1 MHKTRRQAL
10 KLAKD
15 YLFEIGTEEMPAH
28 VVSRSV
34 KQLADRTKKFLKENG
49 LKFKD
54 IKTYSTPRRLTIL
67 VEDLAEKQD
76 DIDEVKKGPA
86 KKIAQDADGNWT
98 KAAQGF
104 ARGQGITTDDIYF
117 EELKGTEYAYVHVQK
132 EGKKASDI
140 LLGMS
145 DIIKDMT
152 FPTKMRWDSN
162 DFEFVRPIHWLVSLY
177 DSDVIP
183 VKILDITAGRKTEG
197 HRFLGD
203 SVVLANADD
212 YVEALKDQF
221 VIVDAK
227 ERKDM
232 IVNQMNDL
240 VKKNNWKV
248 KEDKNLLE
256 EVTNLVEYPT
266 VFVGSFDEKYL
277 NIPDEVL
284 ITSMKDNQ
292 RYFEVYD
299 QNGKLINHF
308 IAVRNGNK
316 DYLDNV
322 ISGNEKVLVAR
333 LDDAQFFYDE
343 DRKYPLSHFVDKM
356 KNVSF
361 HDKIGSMAEKMK
373 RVRLIGDYLAKRWN
387 LDENVVK
394 DFDRASELYK
404 FDLVT
409 QMVGEFAELQGV
421 MGMHYA
427 RLAGENEEVAVAIKE
442 HYMPTTAE
450 GELPE
455 TTVGSLLSVADK
467 IDTILTFF
475 GAGMI
480 PSSSNDPYALR
491 RNAYGIVR
499 ILLNQKWSLPFNQ
512 VLPEIVELVDGKTP
526 AKLPKTNEED
536 EQIALF
542 IRDRIKQYLQK
553 NNFKYDV
560 IDAVLASS
568 QQDPSEILSAA
579 KVLGLHHDDAE
590 FKPVVE
596 SLTRID
602 NILKKAKFNNKQ
614 AEVDENLFEDAS
626 ENELFAGIQ
635 NLQEIQNLADLYQG
649 FVQLQPVIDRYFD
662 TNMIMAKDKKVRNNR
677 LAQLSQVSVLADR
690 LGDLSKLVIK

>member
-1 MHKTRRQAL
+1 M
-10 KLAKD
+10 AKD

-28 VVSRSV
+28 VVPRSV
-34 KQLADRTKKFLKENG
+34 SQLADRTRKFLKENG

-54 IKTYSTPRRLTIL
+54 IKTFSTPRRLTIL

-86 KKIAQDADGNWT
+86 KKIAQDADGNWN

-104 ARGQGITTDDIYF
+104 ARGQGMTTDDIYF

-145 DIIKDMT
+145 EIIKAMT

-162 DFEFVRPIHWLVSLY
+162 DFEFVRPIHWLVSLFGNE
-177 DSDVIP
+177 VIP

-212 YVEALKDQF
+212 YEDALKDQY
-221 VIVDAK
+221 VIANAE

-232 IVNQMNDL
+232 IVNQMDEL
-240 VKKNNWKV
+240 VKENHWQV
-248 KEDKNLLE
+248 KPDRDLLE
-256 EVTNLVEYPT
+256 EVTYLVEYPT
-266 VFVGSFDEKYL
+266 VFAGSFDEKYL

-299 QNGKLINHF
+299 ENGKLINHF

-343 DRKYPLSHFVDKM
+343 DRKYPLSHFVDRLKD
-356 KNVSF
+356 VSF
-361 HDKIGSMAEKMK
+361 HDKIGSMAEKVQ
-373 RVRLIGDYLAKRWN
+373 RVRMIGDYLAKRWN
-387 LDENVVK
+387 LPENVVK

-409 QMVGEFAELQGV
+409 QMVGEFVELQGV

-427 RLAGENEEVAVAIKE
+427 RLAGEDEEVSVAIKE
-442 HYMPTTAE
+442 HYMPATAE
-450 GELPE
+450 GPLPE
-455 TTVGSLLSVADK
+455 TTVGSLLSIADK
-467 IDTILTFF
+467 IDTIITFF

-480 PSSSNDPYALR
+480 PTSSNDPYALR
-491 RNAYGIVR
+491 RYAYGIVR
-499 ILLNQKWSLPFNQ
+499 ILLNEKWSLPFNE
-512 VLPEIVELVDGKTP
+512 VLPEIISLLNGVTP
-526 AKLPKTNEED
+526 ARLPKSDVDQE
-536 EQIALF
+536 IADF
-542 IRDRIKQYLQK
+542 IRDRVKQYLQK
-553 NNFKYDV
+553 NKFKYDI

-568 QQDPSEILSAA
+568 QQDPSQILAA
-579 KVLGLHHDDAE
+579 ANVLQLHHDDEE

-602 NILKKAKFNNKQ
+602 NILKKAKFKGNV
-614 AEVDENLFEDAS
+614 EVDESLFEDNS
-626 ENELFAGIQ
+626 EKELYVGVQ
-635 NLQEIQNLADLYQG
+635 NLQEIESLADLYQG
-649 FVQLQPVIDRYFD
+649 FVQLQPVIDQYFD
-662 TNMIMAKDKKVRNNR
+662 VNMIMDKNERVKNNR
-677 LAQLSQVSVLADR
+677 LAQLYAVSELADR
-690 LGDLSKLVIK
+690 LGNLSKLVIK

>member
-1 MHKTRRQAL
+1 MT
-10 KLAKD
+10 KD

-34 KQLADRTKKFLKENG
+34 KQLADRTKKYLKENG
-49 LKFKD
+49 LSFKD

-86 KKIAQDADGNWT
+86 KKIAQDKDGNWT

-104 ARGQGITTDDIYF
+104 ARGQGMTTDDIYF

-140 LLGMS
+140 LMGMS
-145 DIIKDMT
+145 DIIKAMT

-162 DFEFVRPIHWLVSLY
+162 DFEFVRPIHWMVSLLG
-177 DSDVIP
+177 SEVVP
-183 VKILDITAGRKTEG
+183 VKLLDVVAGRKTQG

-212 YVEALKDQF
+212 YEEALKSQY
-221 VIVDAK
+221 VIADAD
-227 ERKDM
+227 ERKGM
-232 IVNQMNDL
+232 ILNQIQEL
-240 VKKNNWKV
+240 VAQHNWKV
-248 KEDKNLLE
+248 NIDKGLLE

-266 VFVGSFDEKYL
+266 VFAGSFDEKYL

-299 QNGKLINHF
+299 ENGKLINHF
-308 IAVRNGNK
+308 IAVRNGNSE
-316 DYLDNV
+316 YLDNV
-322 ISGNEKVLVAR
+322 IAGNEKVLVAR

-343 DRKYPLSHFVDKM
+343 DKKYPLAHFVDKL

-361 HDKIGSMAEKMK
+361 HDKIGSVTEHMA
-373 RVRLIGDYLAKRWN
+373 RVQIIGDYLGKKFN
-387 LDENVVK
+387 ISETEMK
-394 DFDRASELYK
+394 DFDRVSDIYK

-409 QMVGEFAELQGV
+409 SMVGEFAELQGV

-427 RLAGENEEVAVAIKE
+427 RLTGEDENVSVAIKE
-442 HYMPTTAE
+442 SYMPTSAE
-450 GELPE
+450 GDLPS
-455 TTVGSLLSVADK
+455 TTVGSLLSIADK
-467 IDTILTFF
+467 LDTIISFF

-499 ILLNQKWSLPFNQ
+499 ILLNEGWSLPVKD
-512 VLPEIVELVDGKTP
+512 VLPELIQLLSGKTA
-526 AKLPKTNEED
+526 AKLPKDAEAENE
-536 EQIALF
+536 IADF
-542 IRDRIKQYLQK
+542 IRDRVKQQLQVEK
-553 NNFKYDV
+553 YDYDV

-568 QQDPSEILSAA
+568 QQDPIQILAAA
-579 KVLGLHHDDAE
+579 KTLQMHHDDAD

-596 SLTRID
+596 SLTRIT
-602 NILKKAKFNNKQ
+602 NILKKAKYRNAAK
-614 AEVDENLFEDAS
+614 VDESLFQDVS
-626 ENELFAGIQ
+626 EEELNAGVNALEENTDLSI
-635 NLQEIQNLADLYQG
+635 ADLYKG
-649 FVQLQPVIDRYFD
+649 FVELQPVINNYFES
-662 TNMIMAKDKKVRNNR
+662 NMILDKDEKVKNNR
-677 LAQLSQVSVLADR
+677 LAQLLKVNNLADR
-690 LGDLSKLVIK
+690 MGDLSKLVIK

>member
-1 MHKTRRQAL
+1 MPKN
-10 KLAKD
+10 

-28 VVSRSV
+28 VVTRSV
-34 KQLADRTKKFLKENG
+34 NQLADRTRKFLKENG
-49 LKFKD
+49 LNFKD
-54 IKTYSTPRRLTIL
+54 IKTYSTPRRLTIF
-67 VEDLAEKQD
+67 VEDLAEKQE

-98 KAAQGF
+98 KAAEGF
-104 ARGQGITTDDIYF
+104 VRGQGMTVDDIYF
-117 EELKGTEYAYVHVQK
+117 EELKGVEYAYVHVQK

-145 DIIKDMT
+145 DIIKAMT
-152 FPTKMRWDSN
+152 FPTKMRWGSN
-162 DFEFVRPIHWLVSLY
+162 DFEFVRPIHWLVSLFG
-177 DSDVIP
+177 SDVVP
-183 VKILDITAGRKTEG
+183 VQILDITAGRKTQG

-203 SVVLANADD
+203 SVILANADD
-212 YVEALKDQF
+212 YVDALKDQF

-232 IVNQMNDL
+232 IVSQMNDL
-240 VKKNNWKV
+240 INKNNWKI
-248 KEDKNLLE
+248 KEDSNLLE

-266 VFVGSFDEKYL
+266 VFAGSFDKKYL
-277 NIPDEVL
+277 EIPDEVL

-299 QNGKLINHF
+299 EDGNLINHF
-308 IAVRNGNK
+308 ISVRNGNK
-316 DYLDNV
+316 NYIDNV

-343 DRKYPLSHFVDKM
+343 DRKYPLSHFVSKM

-361 HDKIGSMAEKMK
+361 HDKIGSMSEKME
-373 RVRLIGDYLAKRWN
+373 RVQIIGDYLAKRWN
-387 LDENVVK
+387 LQDNVVT
-394 DFDRASELYK
+394 DFNRASELYK

-427 RLAGENEEVAVAIKE
+427 RLAGENEEVSVAIKE
-442 HYMPTTAE
+442 HYMPATAE
-450 GELPE
+450 GPLPE
-455 TTVGSLLSVADK
+455 TTVGSLLSIADK
-467 IDTILTFF
+467 LDTIITFF

-491 RNAYGIVR
+491 RYAYGIVR
-499 ILLNQKWSLPFNQ
+499 ILLNEKWSLPFNE
-512 VLPEIVELVDGKTP
+512 VLPEIVELIDGKTP
-526 AKLPKTNEED
+526 AKLPKKGEED

-553 NNFKYDV
+553 NDFKYDV

-568 QQDPSEILSAA
+568 QQDPSQILSAA
-579 KVLGLHHDDAE
+579 NVLQLHHDDVE
-590 FKPVVE
+590 FKSVVE

-602 NILKKAKFNNKQ
+602 NILDKAKFKENIS
-614 AEVDENLFEDAS
+614 VDESLFEDSS
-626 ENELFAGIQ
+626 ENELYSAVK
-635 NLQEIQNLADLYQG
+635 EIEDIKDLSDLYND
-649 FVQLQPVIDRYFD
+649 FVQIQPVIDKYFE
-662 TNMIMAKDKKVRNNR
+662 TNMIMTDDEKVKNNR
-677 LAQLSQVSVLADR
+677 LAQLRTISKLADR
-690 LGDLSKLVIK
+690 LGDLTKLVIK

>member
-1 MHKTRRQAL
+1 MTKN
-10 KLAKD
+10 
-15 YLFEIGTEEMPAH
+15 YLFEIGIEEMPAH

-34 KQLADRTKKFLKENG
+34 KQLADRTSKFLKENG

-54 IKTYSTPRRLTIL
+54 IKTYSTPRRLTIVVEEL
-67 VEDLAEKQD
+67 VEKQA
-76 DIDEVKKGPA
+76 DIDEIKKGPA

-104 ARGQGITTDDIYF
+104 ARGQGMTTDDIYF
-117 EELKGTEYAYVHVQK
+117 EELKGTEYAYVHVKQ

-145 DIIKDMT
+145 DIIKAMT
-152 FPTKMRWDSN
+152 FPTKMRWDSH
-162 DFEFVRPIHWLVSLY
+162 DFEFVRPIHWLVSLFG
-177 DSDVIP
+177 SDVIP

-212 YVEALKDQF
+212 YEDALKDQF
-221 VIVDAK
+221 VIVDAG
-227 ERKDM
+227 ERKEM
-232 IVNQMNDL
+232 IVQQMNAL
-240 VKKNNWKV
+240 VEKNNWKI
-248 KEDKNLLE
+248 KLDKNLLE

-266 VFVGSFDEKYL
+266 VFAGTFDEKYL
-277 NIPDEVL
+277 QMPQEVL

-299 QNGKLINHF
+299 QQDNLINHF

-343 DRKYPLSHFVDKM
+343 DRKYPLSHFVQRL

-361 HDKIGSMAEKMK
+361 HDKIGSMAEKTE
-373 RVRLIGDYLAKRWN
+373 RVRIIGDFLAEKWD
-387 LDENVVK
+387 LDKLTVT

-427 RLAGENEEVAVAIKE
+427 RLAGENEDVAVAIKE
-442 HYMPTTAE
+442 HYMPLSAE
-450 GELPE
+450 GTLPQ
-455 TTVGSLLSVADK
+455 TTVGALLSVADK
-467 IDTILTFF
+467 LDTIITFF
-475 GAGMI
+475 AAGMI
-480 PSSSNDPYALR
+480 PTSSNDPYALR
-491 RNAYGIVR
+491 RYAYGIVR

-512 VLPEIVELVDGKTP
+512 VLPQIVSLLDGKTA
-526 AKLPKTNEED
+526 AKMPKSESQDEE
-536 EQIALF
+536 IASF
-542 IRDRIKQYLQK
+542 IRDRINQYLQK
-553 NNFKYDV
+553 NKFKYDI

-568 QQDPSEILSAA
+568 QQDPIQILTAA
-579 KVLGLHHDDAE
+579 TVLQSHHDDE
-590 FKPVVE
+590 QFKPVVE
-596 SLTRID
+596 SLTRIN
-602 NILKKAKFNNKQ
+602 NILKKAKFKGQVQINP
-614 AEVDENLFEDAS
+614 DLFSDVT
-626 ENELFAGIQ
+626 ENELYAGVQ
-635 NLQEIQNLADLYQG
+635 NLQSLTDLTELYDG
-649 FVQLQPVIDRYFD
+649 FVKLQPVIDRYFD
-662 TNMIMAKDKKVRNNR
+662 TNMIMAKDEAVKNNR
-677 LAQLSQVSVLADR
+677 LAQLNTIGDLAER
-690 LGDLSKLVIK
+690 LGNLSKLVIK

>member
-1 MHKTRRQAL
+1 M
-10 KLAKD
+10 AKD

-28 VVSRSV
+28 VVPRSV
-34 KQLADRTKKFLKENG
+34 SQLADRTRKFLKENG

-54 IKTYSTPRRLTIL
+54 IKTFSTPRRLTIL

-104 ARGQGITTDDIYF
+104 ARGQGMTTDDIYF

-145 DIIKDMT
+145 EIIKAMT

-162 DFEFVRPIHWLVSLY
+162 DFEFVRSIHWLVSLFGNE
-177 DSDVIP
+177 VIP

-212 YVEALKDQF
+212 YEDALKDQY
-221 VIVDAK
+221 VIANAE

-232 IVNQMNDL
+232 IVNQMDEL
-240 VKKNNWKV
+240 VKENHWQV
-248 KEDKNLLE
+248 KPDRDLLE
-256 EVTNLVEYPT
+256 EVTYLVEYPT
-266 VFVGSFDEKYL
+266 VFAGSFDEKYL

-299 QNGKLINHF
+299 ENGKLINHF

-343 DRKYPLSHFVDKM
+343 DRKYPLSHFVDRLKD
-356 KNVSF
+356 VSF
-361 HDKIGSMAEKMK
+361 HDKIGSMAEKVQ
-373 RVRLIGDYLAKRWN
+373 RVRMIGDYLAKRWN
-387 LDENVVK
+387 LPENVVK

-427 RLAGENEEVAVAIKE
+427 RLAGEDEEVSVAIKE
-442 HYMPTTAE
+442 HYMPATAE
-450 GELPE
+450 GPLPE
-455 TTVGSLLSVADK
+455 TTVGSLLSIADK
-467 IDTILTFF
+467 IDTIITFF

-480 PSSSNDPYALR
+480 PTSSNDPYALR
-491 RNAYGIVR
+491 RYAYGIVR
-499 ILLNQKWSLPFNQ
+499 ILLNEKWSLPFNE
-512 VLPEIVELVDGKTP
+512 VLPEIISLLNGVTP
-526 AKLPKTNEED
+526 ARLPKSDVDQE
-536 EQIALF
+536 IADF
-542 IRDRIKQYLQK
+542 IRDRVKQYLQK
-553 NNFKYDV
+553 NKFKYDI

-568 QQDPSEILSAA
+568 QQDPSQILAA
-579 KVLGLHHDDAE
+579 ANVLQLHHDDEE

-602 NILKKAKFNNKQ
+602 NILKKAKFKGNV
-614 AEVDENLFEDAS
+614 EVDESLFEDNS
-626 ENELFAGIQ
+626 EKELYVGVQ
-635 NLQEIQNLADLYQG
+635 NLQEIESLADLYQG
-649 FVQLQPVIDRYFD
+649 FVQLQPVIDQYFD
-662 TNMIMAKDKKVRNNR
+662 VNMIMDKNEKVKNNR
-677 LAQLSQVSVLADR
+677 LAQLYAVSELADR
-690 LGDLSKLVIK
+690 LGNLSKLVIK

>member
-1 MHKTRRQAL
+1 MT
-10 KLAKD
+10 KD

-28 VVSRSV
+28 VVTRSV
-34 KQLADRTKKFLKENG
+34 KQLADRTRKFLKENG
-49 LKFKD
+49 LAFKD

-104 ARGQGITTDDIYF
+104 ARGQGMSTDDIYF
-117 EELKGTEYAYVHVQK
+117 EELKGIEYAYVHVKK

-145 DIIKDMT
+145 NIIKDMT

-177 DSDVIP
+177 GNDVIP
-183 VKILDITAGRKTEG
+183 VKILDIVAGRKTQG

-203 SVVLANADD
+203 SVVLASADD
-212 YVEALKDQF
+212 YVDALKDQF

-227 ERKDM
+227 ERKEM

-240 VKKNNWKV
+240 VNKNNWTI

-266 VFVGSFDEKYL
+266 VFAGSFDEKYL

-316 DYLDNV
+316 DFLDNV

-343 DRKYPLSHFVDKM
+343 DRKYPLSHFADKM

-373 RVRLIGDYLAKRWN
+373 RVKIIGDYLAKRWN
-387 LDENVVK
+387 LTDNVVS

-442 HYMPTTAE
+442 HYMPSTAE
-450 GELPE
+450 GALPE

-467 IDTILTFF
+467 IDTIITFF

-499 ILLNQKWSLPFNQ
+499 ILLNQKWSLPFNE
-512 VLPEIVELVDGKTP
+512 VLPEIVELINGKTP
-526 AKLPKTNEED
+526 AKLPKAGEED

-568 QQDPSEILSAA
+568 QQDPSQILAAA

-602 NILKKAKFNNKQ
+602 NILKKAKFAGHQNK
-614 AEVDENLFEDAS
+614 VDESLFEDNS
-626 ENELFAGIQ
+626 ENELYAGVES
-635 NLQEIQNLADLYQG
+635 LQKTEDLADLYEG

-662 TNMIMAKDKKVRNNR
+662 TNMIMAKDEKVKNNR
-677 LAQLSQVSVLADR
+677 LTQLNNISDLADR